1 KDLRHHGIGKDLR
14 HLRWRRRRNEGTGV
28 NVPVAKE
35 TADLVELRIPSRAE
49 WVALARLA
57 VSAVANRLRFS
68 IEEIEDIKLAVA
80 EACTAVIQH
89 ATHGEFIEPTCET
102 SGSTLRIRVADAGRH
117 SPQFETGRSIDL
129 DEARIAGLG
138 IFLIRT
144 LMDEV
149 TY

>member
-1 KDLRHHGIGKDLR
+1 VNQSVE
-14 HLRWRRRRNEGTGV
+14 NETRS
-28 NVPVAKE
+28 
-35 TADLVELRIPSRAE
+35 DDVELRIPCRAE

-57 VSAVANRLRFS
+57 VSAIANRLRFT
-68 IEEIEDIKLAVA
+68 IEDIEDIKLAVA

-89 ATHGEFIEPTCET
+89 EKHGENIDITFQTTPYE
-102 SGSTLRIRVADAGRH
+102 LRLHIRD
-117 SPQFETGRSIDL
+117 TGRKALAAVRPAVDL

-149 TY
+149 HYDVHADGGTNLEMVKRLGRQPV

>member
-1 KDLRHHGIGKDLR
+1 M
-14 HLRWRRRRNEGTGV
+14 NEAV
-28 NVPVAKE
+28 QSPIPE
-35 TADLVELRIPSRAE
+35 LVELRIPSRPE

-57 VSAVANRLRFS
+57 AATVANRLRFS
-68 IEEIEDIKLAVA
+68 IEELEDVKLAVA

-89 ATHGEFIEPTCET
+89 EPHGEFIQITCEALAD
-102 SGSTLRIRVADAGRH
+102 SLRVRVRDSGRH
-117 SPQFETGRSIDL
+117 GTPAPEGGRMNF

-149 TY
+149 SYDVHPQHGTDLFMVKRLGAQ

>member
-1 KDLRHHGIGKDLR
+1 M
-14 HLRWRRRRNEGTGV
+14 NPAVEQA
-28 NVPVAKE
+28 VPEV
-35 TADLVELRIPSRAE
+35 VELRVPSRPE

-57 VSAVANRLRFS
+57 AATVANRVHFS
-68 IEEIEDIKLAVA
+68 IEDIEDVKLAIA

-89 ATHGEFIEPTCET
+89 EPHGEFIQVTCEALDDA
-102 SGSTLRIRVADAGRH
+102 LRIRVRDNGRQGLYRADVQRMN
-117 SPQFETGRSIDL
+117 L

-149 TY
+149 SYDVHPQHGTDLLMVKRLASRPDE

>member
-1 KDLRHHGIGKDLR
+1 MNQALEHAAP
-14 HLRWRRRRNEGTGV
+14 E
-28 NVPVAKE
+28 
-35 TADLVELRIPSRAE
+35 LVDLRIPSRAE

-57 VSAVANRLRFS
+57 AATVANRLRFS
-68 IEEIEDIKLAVA
+68 IEEIEDVKLAVA

-89 ATHGEFIEPTCET
+89 EPHGEFIQLTCEALDDSLRVRVHD
-102 SGSTLRIRVADAGRH
+102 SGRHGVHSADAA
-117 SPQFETGRSIDL
+117 SMNF

-149 TY
+149 SYDVHPQQGTDLLMVKRPGLRPE

>member
-1 KDLRHHGIGKDLR
+1 MNRAVEKAAP
-14 HLRWRRRRNEGTGV
+14 E
-28 NVPVAKE
+28 
-35 TADLVELRIPSRAE
+35 LVELRIPSRPE

-57 VSAVANRLRFS
+57 AATVANRVRFS
-68 IEEIEDIKLAVA
+68 LEEIEDVKLAVA

-89 ATHGEFIEPTCET
+89 EGHGEFIQLTCEALADSLRVRVHD
-102 SGSTLRIRVADAGRH
+102 SGRHGVHVADRQH
-117 SPQFETGRSIDL
+117 MNF

-149 TY
+149 SYDVHPQHGTDLLMVKRLSTA

>member
-1 KDLRHHGIGKDLR
+1 MNQAVE
-14 HLRWRRRRNEGTGV
+14 HLAPE
-28 NVPVAKE
+28 
-35 TADLVELRIPSRAE
+35 LVELRVPSRPE

-57 VSAVANRLRFS
+57 AATVANRLRFS
-68 IEEIEDIKLAVA
+68 IEEIEDVKLAVA

-89 ATHGEFIEPTCET
+89 EGHGEFIDLTCEALAD
-102 SGSTLRIRVADAGRH
+102 SLRVRVRDGGRH
-117 SPQFETGRSIDL
+117 GVAAPDAARMNL

-149 TY
+149 SYDVHSQLGTDLLMVKRLADRFS